1 MWMSSQRSQMEGLL
15 ETDWRD
21 HYTYEKE
28 SGSKVIYEKPPN
40 KTKNAGINVYEE
52 EEMLEDYIE
61 DEV

>member
-1 MWMSSQRSQMEGLL
+1 MEGLL